1 MDYVPNFSYL
11 CIIKE
16 MNMIERKLSKI
27 IQAQLFKGK
36 AIILVGSRQVGKT
49 TLLGELVRQSDKRI
63 LSLNCDEPE
72 VQTILTDTNVAKL
85 RTIIGNNELV
95 VIDEAQKVNNIGL
108 TLKLIVDNI
117 KDVQVIATGSS
128 AFELRNQLNE
138 PLTGRKFE
146 YQMFPI
152 SSGEIIDT
160 YGLLEEK
167 RTLENRL
174 VYGSYPDIIMHPE
187 EARRYLTELTQS
199 YLYKDVL
206 SLDSLRKPQLLDKL
220 LQALAFQVGSE
231 VSTNELARTLQ
242 TDSKTID
249 KYLDLL
255 EKCYVIFRLGG
266 LSRNLRTELKRAKKI
281 YFYDNGVRN
290 ALIGDYKPLALRND
304 TGALWEN
311 YIIAE
316 RLKHNAYNTFYGKS
330 YFWRTQQQQEID
342 YIEDIDGM
350 LHTYEFKW
358 NEGKHPRL
366 TDTFAKAYPDH
377 TFTVVSPENYQ
388 SFVKGEI

>member
-1 MDYVPNFSYL
+1 
-11 CIIKE
+11 
-16 MNMIERKLSKI
+16 MIERLLKNLIEKR
-27 IQAQLFKGK
+27 LYRNK
-36 AIILVGSRQVGKT
+36 AIIVIGPRQVGKT
-49 TLLGELVRQSDKRI
+49 TLLKMLVSDTKNKV
-63 LSLNCDEPE
+63 LEWNCDEPDVRRRLTE
-72 VQTILTDTNVAKL
+72 PTSTELKAEIGDADLIL
-85 RTIIGNNELV
+85 
-95 VIDEAQKVNNIGL
+95 IDEAQRIKNIGI
-108 TLKLIVDNI
+108 TLKLLIDNYPE
-117 KDVQVIATGSS
+117 KQVIATGSS
-128 AFELRNQLNE
+128 AIEMSNSINE
-138 PLTGRKFE
+138 PLTGRKYE
-146 YQMFPI
+146 YVMYPF
-152 SSGEIIDT
+152 SCEELFNEFGEQEERRM
-160 YGLLEEK
+160 LE
-167 RTLENRL
+167 RRL
-174 VYGSYPDIIMHPE
+174 IYGSYPEVVNNSGE
-187 EARRYLTELTQS
+187 ERETLTELVGS
-199 YLYKDVL
+199 YLYKDIFSFQDV
-206 SLDSLRKPQLLDKL
+206 RKPEIIEQL
-220 LQALAFQVGSE
+220 LQALALQIGSE
-231 VSTNELARTLQ
+231 VSYNELGRLLGLNTATVQRY
-242 TDSKTID
+242 I
-249 KYLDLL
+249 DLL
-255 EKCYVIFRLGG
+255 EKSYVVFLLRSF
-266 LSRNLRTELKRAKKI
+266 SRNVRSELKKSRKI

>member
-1 MDYVPNFSYL
+1 MDYVPNFLYL

-128 AFELRNQLNE
+128 AFELRNRLNE

-146 YQMFPI
+146 YQMYPI

-187 EARRYLTELTQS
+187 DARRYLTELTQS

-242 TDSKTID
+242 TDNKTID

-290 ALIGDYKPLALRND
+290 AVIQQFAPVALRND
-304 TGALWEN
+304 MGALWEN
-311 YIIAE
+311 FFISE
-316 RLKHNAYNTFYGKS
+316 RMKRNHYSGHYCNS
-330 YFWRTQQQQEID
+330 YFWRTTLQQEID
-342 YIEDIDGM
+342 LIEESDGAM
-350 LHTYEFKW
+350 TAFEMKW
-358 NEGKHPRL
+358 NPSKKVSFSKSF
-366 TDTFAKAYPDH
+366 TDAYNVKKTIVISPD
-377 TFTVVSPENYQ
+377 NYL
-388 SFVKGEI
+388 EYL

>member
-1 MDYVPNFSYL
+1 
-11 CIIKE
+11 
-16 MNMIERKLSKI
+16 MIERLLKNLIEKR
-27 IQAQLFKGK
+27 LYRNK
-36 AIILVGSRQVGKT
+36 AITVIGPRQVGKT
-49 TLLGELVRQSDKRI
+49 TLLKMIVSDTKNKV
-63 LSLNCDEPE
+63 LEWNCDEPDVRRRLTE
-72 VQTILTDTNVAKL
+72 PTSTELKAEIGDADLIL
-85 RTIIGNNELV
+85 
-95 VIDEAQKVNNIGL
+95 IDEAQRIKNIGI
-108 TLKLIVDNI
+108 TLKLLIDNYPE
-117 KDVQVIATGSS
+117 KQVIATGSS
-128 AFELRNQLNE
+128 AIEMSNSINE
-138 PLTGRKFE
+138 PLTGRKYE
-146 YQMFPI
+146 YVMYPF
-152 SSGEIIDT
+152 SCEELFNEFGEQEERRM
-160 YGLLEEK
+160 LE
-167 RTLENRL
+167 RRL
-174 VYGSYPDIIMHPE
+174 IYGSYPEVVNNSGE
-187 EARRYLTELTQS
+187 ERETLTELVGS
-199 YLYKDVL
+199 YLYKDIFSFQDV
-206 SLDSLRKPQLLDKL
+206 RKPEIIEQLLQVL
-220 LQALAFQVGSE
+220 ALQIGSE
-231 VSTNELARTLQ
+231 VSYNELGRLLGLNTATVQRY
-242 TDSKTID
+242 I
-249 KYLDLL
+249 DLL
-255 EKCYVIFRLGG
+255 EKSYVVFHLRSF
-266 LSRNLRTELKRAKKI
+266 SRNVRSELKKSRKI

>member
-1 MDYVPNFSYL
+1 M
-11 CIIKE
+11 
-16 MNMIERKLSKI
+16 
-27 IQAQLFKGK
+27 K
-36 AIILVGSRQVGKT
+36 AEIGDADLIL
-49 TLLGELVRQSDKRI
+49 
-63 LSLNCDEPE
+63 
-72 VQTILTDTNVAKL
+72 
-85 RTIIGNNELV
+85 
-95 VIDEAQKVNNIGL
+95 IDEAQRIKNIGI
-108 TLKLIVDNI
+108 TLKLLIDNYPE
-117 KDVQVIATGSS
+117 KQVIATGSS
-128 AFELRNQLNE
+128 AIEMSNSINE
-138 PLTGRKFE
+138 PLTGRKYE
-146 YQMFPI
+146 YVMYPF
-152 SSGEIIDT
+152 SCEELFNEFGEQEERRM
-160 YGLLEEK
+160 LE
-167 RTLENRL
+167 RRL
-174 VYGSYPDIIMHPE
+174 IYGSYPEVVNNSGE
-187 EARRYLTELTQS
+187 ERETLTELVGS
-199 YLYKDVL
+199 YLYKDIFSFQDV
-206 SLDSLRKPQLLDKL
+206 RKPEIIEQL
-220 LQALAFQVGSE
+220 LQALALQIGSE
-231 VSTNELARTLQ
+231 VSYNELGRLLGLNTATVQRY
-242 TDSKTID
+242 I
-249 KYLDLL
+249 DLL
-255 EKCYVIFRLGG
+255 EKSYVVFHLRSF
-266 LSRNLRTELKRAKKI
+266 SRNVRSELKKSRKI

>member
-1 MDYVPNFSYL
+1 
-11 CIIKE
+11 
-16 MNMIERKLSKI
+16 MNMIERKLSKVI
-27 IQAQLFKGK
+27 KEQLFRGK

-72 VQTILTDTNVAKL
+72 VQTMLTDTNVAKL

-117 KDVQVIATGSS
+117 KDVQVVATGSS

-290 ALIGDYKPLALRND
+290 AVIQQFSPVALRND
-304 TGALWEN
+304 MGALWEN
-311 YIIAE
+311 FFIAE
-316 RLKHNAYNTFYGKS
+316 RMKRNHYSGHYCNSF
-330 YFWRTQQQQEID
+330 FWRTTLQQEID
-342 YIEDIDGM
+342 LIEESDGAM
-350 LHTYEFKW
+350 TAFEMKW
-358 NEGKHPRL
+358 NPSKKVLFSKSFIE
-366 TDTFAKAYPDH
+366 AYNVKE
-377 TFTVVSPENYQ
+377 TVVISPDNYL
-388 SFVKGEI
+388 EYL

>member
-1 MDYVPNFSYL
+1 MDYVPNFLYL

-128 AFELRNQLNE
+128 AFELRNRLNE

-146 YQMFPI
+146 YQMYPI
-152 SSGEIIDT
+152 SSGEFIDT
-160 YGLLEEK
+160 FGLLEEK

-187 EARRYLTELTQS
+187 DARRYLTELTQS

-242 TDSKTID
+242 TDNKTID

-290 ALIGDYKPLALRND
+290 AVIQQFAPVALRND
-304 TGALWEN
+304 MGALWEN
-311 YIIAE
+311 FFISE
-316 RLKHNAYNTFYGKS
+316 RMKRNHYSGHYCNS
-330 YFWRTQQQQEID
+330 YFWRTTLQQEID
-342 YIEDIDGM
+342 LIEESDGAM
-350 LHTYEFKW
+350 TAFEMKW
-358 NEGKHPRL
+358 NPSKKVSFSKSF
-366 TDTFAKAYPDH
+366 TDAYNVKKTIVISPD
-377 TFTVVSPENYQ
+377 NYL
-388 SFVKGEI
+388 EYL

>member
-1 MDYVPNFSYL
+1 
-11 CIIKE
+11 
-16 MNMIERKLSKI
+16 MIERLLKSLIEKR
-27 IQAQLFKGK
+27 LYRNK
-36 AIILVGSRQVGKT
+36 AIIVIGPRQVGKT
-49 TLLGELVRQSDKRI
+49 TLLKMIVSDTKNKV
-63 LSLNCDEPE
+63 LEWNCDEPDVRRRLTE
-72 VQTILTDTNVAKL
+72 PTSTELKAEIGDADLIL
-85 RTIIGNNELV
+85 
-95 VIDEAQKVNNIGL
+95 IDEAQRIKNIGI
-108 TLKLIVDNI
+108 TLKLLID
-117 KDVQVIATGSS
+117 KYPEKQVIATGSS
-128 AFELRNQLNE
+128 AIEMSNSINE
-138 PLTGRKFE
+138 PLTGRKYE
-146 YQMFPI
+146 YVMYPF
-152 SSGEIIDT
+152 SCEELFNEFGEQEERRM
-160 YGLLEEK
+160 LE
-167 RTLENRL
+167 RRL
-174 VYGSYPDIIMHPE
+174 IYGSYPEVVNNSGE
-187 EARRYLTELTQS
+187 ERETLTELVGS
-199 YLYKDVL
+199 YLYKDIFSFQDV
-206 SLDSLRKPQLLDKL
+206 RKPEIIEQL
-220 LQALAFQVGSE
+220 LQALALQIGSE
-231 VSTNELARTLQ
+231 VSYNELGRLLGLNTATVQRY
-242 TDSKTID
+242 I
-249 KYLDLL
+249 DLL
-255 EKCYVIFRLGG
+255 EKSYVLFHLRSF
-266 LSRNLRTELKRAKKI
+266 SRNVRSELKKSRKI